1 MNQLYEIQIAVS
13 INKVLLEQ
21 THLFVYTLT
30 FSCNSRLE

>member
-1 MNQLYEIQIAVS
+1 MKQLHEIQIAVP

-21 THLFVYTLT
+21 THLFAYTLT